1 MVGVLANALERLRL
15 DPPPLDNIASVEFLA
30 EHAPSMINE
39 TGTAP
44 EEVLRVFT
52 EVLAPAVISVDS
64 PRYFSFIPTVPTKA
78 SLLFDLVVSAGS
90 LNGIS
95 WLDASGAVWAEN
107 QALRFLSDLCG
118 LPPAAGGCFVAG
130 GSAAN
135 LSALAVARDVHR
147 HHHPEILGQRRLLV
161 GAGSH
166 SSVYNTARLLDM
178 GIVAVET
185 SDPSGRLTAD
195 AIANAIAA
203 DPDPA
208 TICAI
213 SATAGATNTGVV
225 DDLAAA
231 AEAAATHGWWFH
243 VDAAYGGGA
252 LLATE
257 RNPYFA
263 GIERADSVTI
273 DPHKWLFAPFDCGA
287 DLYRDPSLAKPTHT
301 QSASYLD
308 VLHDGVEDDWNPSDY
323 AYHLTRRARGLPLW
337 FSLSVYG
344 VAAYRRAVDR
354 AIELTAYAGQAIRTN
369 PNLEL
374 CLEPELSV
382 CVFRRTGWTLAEYQA
397 WSDRLLEEQIAFVV
411 PTKWKNEAVL
421 RMVFMHPD
429 TTEAIIDEVLGTLA

>member
-147 HHHPEILGQRRLLV
+147 HQHPEILGQRRLLV

-185 SDPSGRLTAD
+185 SDASGRLTAG

-225 DDLAAA
+225 DDLA
-231 AEAAATHGWWFH
+231 H
-243 VDAAYGGGA
+243 VFQSAQV
-252 LLATE
+252 L
-257 RNPYFA
+257 A
-263 GIERADSVTI
+263 GIEVAGAVQRRLSGGAKHHRDAVVVGRQQVHS
-273 DPHKWLFAPFDCGA
+273 AGA
-287 DLYRDPSLAKPTHT
+287 DDREALARMPDFSRAAEVRHRT
-301 QSASYLD
+301 QPL
-308 VLHDGVEDDWNPSDY
+308 LCRH
-323 AYHLTRRARGLPLW
+323 RAR
-337 FSLSVYG
+337 
-344 VAAYRRAVDR
+344 
-354 AIELTAYAGQAIRTN
+354 
-369 PNLEL
+369 
-374 CLEPELSV
+374 
-382 CVFRRTGWTLAEYQA
+382 
-397 WSDRLLEEQIAFVV
+397 RLGHHRSA
-411 PTKWKNEAVL
+411 
-421 RMVFMHPD
+421 
-429 TTEAIIDEVLGTLA
+429 